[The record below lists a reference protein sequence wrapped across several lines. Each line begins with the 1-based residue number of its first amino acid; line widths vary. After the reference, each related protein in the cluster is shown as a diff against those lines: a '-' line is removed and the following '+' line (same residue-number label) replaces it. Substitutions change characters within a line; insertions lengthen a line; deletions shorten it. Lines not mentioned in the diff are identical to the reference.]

1 MAIVQENVTIDGV
14 ELRRFRSDQDVKIRC
29 VEDGN
34 MYPLAYLTQDAT
46 VTFAETS
53 YPLNDITAGAI
64 VSCDNVIG
72 LSALVQRELSA
83 SRLTEGPQNT
93 HLKADHPGVGPQIRV
108 SITPTA
114 QTLKCRRGFVYNP
127 TYAQLRRTQI

>member
-14 ELRRFRSDQDVKIRC
+14 ELRRYRSDQDVKIRC

-64 VSCDNVIG
+64 VSADNVLG
-72 LSALVQRELSA
+72 LSGYILDTLDVASDGKHDDTIYVNGGSA
-83 SRLTEGPQNT
+83 
-93 HLKADHPGVGPQIRV
+93 
-108 SITPTA
+108 
-114 QTLKCRRGFVYNP
+114 
-127 TYAQLRRTQI
+127 